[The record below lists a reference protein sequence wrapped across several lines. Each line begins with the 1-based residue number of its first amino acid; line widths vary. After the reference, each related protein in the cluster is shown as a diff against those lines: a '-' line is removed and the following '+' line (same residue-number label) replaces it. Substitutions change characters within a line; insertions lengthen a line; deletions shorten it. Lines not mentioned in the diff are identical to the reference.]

1 MKINLLSLVFILII
15 VSGCSAAFQAAQQS
29 KAIENANQVAE
40 IVQPQIAQ
48 SPQGNVQQGCSLM
61 KNKNSD
67 NYDCFGCIG
76 NICKN
81 PDLKVWE
88 ETDQEKAKSK
98 GYNCIK
104 TPNGCELLIAPVNPN
119 Y

>member
-1 MKINLLSLVFILII
+1 MKMNVSFLVFILIL
-15 VSGCSAAFQAAQQS
+15 VSGCSTAFQAAQQA
-29 KAIENANQVAE
+29 KAVENANQVAE
-40 IVQPQIAQ
+40 IIQPQISQ
-48 SPQGNVQQGCSLM
+48 PSYIQQGCSLM

-76 NICKN
+76 NICKD

-88 ETDQEKAKSK
+88 DTNQDQARSK

-104 TPNGCELLIAPVNPN
+104 TPNGCELLIAPVNPFK
-119 Y
+119 